1 MPKNGC
7 WATMSSDGSVAKTGG
22 LASPAELFAL
32 GEDVRYSIRQI
43 ERRELVW
50 SEAQSFDHR
59 LKHFTGVELGIEE
72 HSLGHQVTTVW
83 TLSEIAVHSGPYP
96 RCAKEGNRRRK
107 PGEKFQI
114 NRRVDAEPTHAK

>member
-1 MPKNGC
+1 MFAVLAEAAKSTRTTSFRQRGIVNAKERLLGGGP
-7 WATMSSDGSVAKTGG
+7 SDGSVAKTGG

-59 LKHFTGVELGIEE
+59 LKHFTETFSLPTISVARRMAFAARTVEPCSASITMTMRLGF
-72 HSLGHQVTTVW
+72 G
-83 TLSEIAVHSGPYP
+83 G
-96 RCAKEGNRRRK
+96 
-107 PGEKFQI
+107 
-114 NRRVDAEPTHAK
+114 